1 MESEVQSVII
11 DNGSGMCKAGVTGD
25 DAPRSVFPA
34 VVGRPKTQGVL
45 IGIDK
50 KDCYIG
56 DEAMEK
62 KGVLKLKYPIEHG
75 IVDNWDD
82 MQEVWHHCFYNE
94 LRLTPEDHPTLL
106 TEAPKN
112 PKTNREKMISIM
124 FETFNVPACYVQI
137 QAVLSLYAAGRTT
150 GIVLDSGDGVTHTV
164 PIYDGY
170 SIPHAVENIPLA
182 GRDVTHYLAK
192 ILTERGNNFT
202 SSAELEIVRDIK
214 EKHGFVALDFEG
226 DMEAFSKSSSG
237 EVNYELPDGQTITI
251 GNELFRGPEHLFN
264 PEYIGKEYKG
274 MGEATYASIMACDI
288 DVRKDLYGNII
299 LSGGTTCLNGL
310 PERVNK
316 EVVKRCPAAMKVKV
330 VAQPERKFM
339 VWIGGS
345 VMAALSTFQAM
356 WISKQEFDEVGA
368 GIVHRKCF

>member
-1 MESEVQSVII
+1 MDSEIQSVII

-94 LRLTPEDHPTLL
+94 LRLSPEDHPTLL

-112 PKTNREKMISIM
+112 PKSNREKMISIM
-124 FETFNVPACYVQI
+124 FESFNVPACYVQI

-150 GIVLDSGDGVTHTV
+150 GIVLDSGDGVSHTV
-164 PIYDGY
+164 PIFDGY
-170 SIPHAVENIPLA
+170 SIPFAVKNIPLA

-192 ILTERGNNFT
+192 IITELGHNFT

-214 EKHGFVALDFEG
+214 EKHGYVALDFDEE
-226 DMEAFSKSSSG
+226 MEKFAKSSAG
-237 EVNYELPDGQTITI
+237 EVTYELPDGQTITL
-251 GNELFRGPEHLFN
+251 GNVLFRGPELLFDAS
-264 PEYIGKEYKG
+264 PIGKEYEG
-274 MGEATYASIMACDI
+274 IGEATYNSIMTCDI
-288 DVRKDLYGNII
+288 DVRKDLYANII
-299 LSGGTTCLNGL
+299 LSGGTTCITGL
-310 PERVNK
+310 PERINK
-316 EVVKRCPAAMKVKV
+316 EVTTKAPGSMKIKV

>member
-1 MESEVQSVII
+1 
-11 DNGSGMCKAGVTGD
+11 MCKAGVTGD
-25 DAPRSVFPA
+25 DAPRAVFPA
-34 VVGRPKTQGVL
+34 VVGKPKTQGVM

-50 KDCYIG
+50 KECYIG
-56 DEAMEK
+56 EEAMAK
-62 KGVLKLKYPIEHG
+62 KGVLKLGYPIAHG
-75 IVDNWDD
+75 IVEDWDG

-94 LRLTPEDHPTLL
+94 LRLSPEDHPTLL

-112 PKTNREKMISIM
+112 PKANREKMISIL
-124 FETFNVPACYVQI
+124 FESFNVPACYVQI

-150 GIVLDSGDGVTHTV
+150 GIVLDSGDGVSHTV

-170 SIPHAVENIPLA
+170 SIPHAVKNIPLA

-192 ILTERGNNFT
+192 ILTERGHSFT
-202 SSAELEIVRDIK
+202 TSAELEIVRDIK
-214 EKHGFVALDFEG
+214 EKHGYVALDFDEE
-226 DMEAFSKSSSG
+226 MEKFNKSSAG
-237 EVNYELPDGQTITI
+237 EVSYELPDAQVITI
-251 GNELFRGPEHLFN
+251 GNELFRGPEMLFQTDL
-264 PEYIGKEYKG
+264 IGKEHPGIGK
-274 MGEATYASIMACDI
+274 ATYDSIMECDI
-288 DVRKDLYGNII
+288 DVRKELYGNVI
-299 LSGGTTCLNGL
+299 LSGGTTCITGL

-316 EVVKRCPAAMKVKV
+316 EIVKRCPGNMKVKV

-356 WISKQEFDEVGA
+356 WITKSEFDEVGA

>member
-1 MESEVQSVII
+1 MDGDVQSIII

-50 KDCYIG
+50 KEAYIG

-62 KGVLKLKYPIEHG
+62 KGVLKLKYPIAHG
-75 IVDNWDD
+75 IVENWDD

-94 LRLTPEDHPTLL
+94 LRLSPEDHPTLL
-106 TEAPKN
+106 TEAPLN
-112 PKTNREKMISIM
+112 PKSNREKMISIM
-124 FETFNVPACYVQI
+124 FDTFNVPACYVQI

-170 SIPHAVENIPLA
+170 SIPHAVKNLPLA
-182 GRDVTHYLAK
+182 GRDVTHYMAK
-192 ILTERGNNFT
+192 ILGESGHSFT

-214 EKHGFVALDFEG
+214 EKHGYVALDYE
-226 DMEAFSKSSSG
+226 EETEKFSKSSAS
-237 EVNYELPDGQTITI
+237 EVSFELPDGQVINI
-251 GNELFRGPEHLFN
+251 GNQQFRGPELLFK
-264 PEYIGKEYKG
+264 PDFEGKENEG
-274 MGEATYASIMACDI
+274 AHEMTYSSIMACDI
-288 DVRKDLYGNII
+288 DVRKDLYSNII
-299 LSGGTTCLNGL
+299 LSGGTTMLTGL
-310 PERVNK
+310 PERINK
-316 EVVKRCPAAMKVKV
+316 EVTARCPPAMKVKV
-330 VAQPERKFM
+330 IAQPERKFM

-356 WISKQEFDEVGA
+356 WISKQEYDEVGA
-368 GIVHRKCF
+368 SIVHRKCF